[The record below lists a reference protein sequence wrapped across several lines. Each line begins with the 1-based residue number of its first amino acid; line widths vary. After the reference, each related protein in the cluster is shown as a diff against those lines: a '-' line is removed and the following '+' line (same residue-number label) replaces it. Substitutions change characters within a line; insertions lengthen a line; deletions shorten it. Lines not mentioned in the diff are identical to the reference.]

1 MPDLAELFTPGRIAL
16 DVEASSKRQ
25 LLRELAELVARDL
38 GVDPETI
45 LEALLEREKL
55 GSTAIGEGIAIPHAR
70 VESIDDLVGAF
81 IRLVKGVDF
90 DALDEEPVDLIF
102 LLLAP
107 AATSSAEHLRIL
119 AKLARALRDPELREA
134 LRHAETPERVLE
146 LLAAGR
152 RHSRAA

>member
-16 DVEASSKRQ
+16 DVEATSKRQ

-38 GVDPETI
+38 GVDAEAI

-81 IRLVKGVDF
+81 VRLVKGVDF

-107 AATSSAEHLRIL
+107 VATSSAEHLRIL
-119 AKLARALRDPELREA
+119 ARLARALRDPELREG
-134 LRHAETPERVLE
+134 LRHAESPERVLE

-152 RHSRAA
+152 RQSRAA